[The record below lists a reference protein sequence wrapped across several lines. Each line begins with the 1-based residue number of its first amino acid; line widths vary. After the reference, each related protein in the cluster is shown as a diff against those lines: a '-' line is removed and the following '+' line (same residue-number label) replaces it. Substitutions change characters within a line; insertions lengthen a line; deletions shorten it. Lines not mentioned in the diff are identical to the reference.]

1 MLSAFG
7 PEALEADRE
16 AEVDKPC
23 ARLARLAR
31 LLLADDDVCLLD
43 VSVHEP
49 SCMKRLHLGRHVA
62 QQAGHG
68 AEGGRGAEEAQHVL
82 PLDEAHHDEASQA
95 ARLGGEAV
103 RAVERFE
110 WWSDDGAAAASAP
123 DDAAAATA
131 GDGVAGGAL
140 ARDGEQRRDLEPEAL
155 RVHRRNLG
163 CSRAVCASVGPER
176 LIAGSGEGRGEGDG
190 PPGELEGEHLPGVT
204 SPYAPD
210 NSKLA
215 EPEGA
220 EELVVVDPGGALGR
234 SQFRHAQRR
243 QHAVSCRARGWRKRA
258 RGQIPHGLRGGV
270 ALGLTPARAPPVA
283 PSLEQLC

>member
-1 MLSAFG
+1 MLSALG

-16 AEVDKPC
+16 AEVDEPC
-23 ARLARLAR
+23 ARLAR
-31 LLLADDDVCLLD
+31 LLLADDDVCLFD
-43 VSVHEP
+43 VAVHEP
-49 SCMKRLHLGRHVA
+49 SRVKPLHLGRHVA
-62 QQAGHG
+62 QQAGYG
-68 AEGGRGAEEAQHVL
+68 AERGRGAEEAQHVL

-95 ARLGGEAV
+95 ARLGGKAV

-110 WWSDDGAAAASAP
+110 WRTDDGAAAATAP
-123 DDAAAATA
+123 DAAAATA
-131 GDGVAGGAL
+131 GDGVAGRAL

-155 RVHRRNLG
+155 RVHRRN
-163 CSRAVCASVGPER
+163 P
-176 LIAGSGEGRGEGDG
+176 AGSGEGRGEGDG
-190 PPGELEGEHLPGVT
+190 PPGELEGEHLPGVA
-204 SPYAPD
+204 SPSAPD
-210 NSKLA
+210 NSKLT

-220 EELVVVDPGGALGR
+220 EELVVVEAGGALGR

-243 QHAVSCRARGWRKRA
+243 QHAVSCRAHGWRKRA